1 MQIADKKVVSITYIL
16 KNESGEVVESV
27 PDGEDFSYLH
37 GCQNIIIGL
46 ENALTGK
53 TKGDALTVNVSPEEG
68 YGPYDENMVQTV
80 DKTMFGDSEIELGSQ
95 FYADSPDGDQI
106 AVTVTK
112 IEGGSVTVDGNPPLA
127 GQKLNFDIKILDV
140 RDATEEEVSHGH
152 VHAAGDHH
160 HH

>member
-16 KNESGEVVESV
+16 KDESGETVESV

-37 GCQNIIIGL
+37 GSQNIIIGL
-46 ENALTGK
+46 EKALTGK
-53 TKGDALTVNVSPEEG
+53 AKGDELTVDVSPEEG
-68 YGPYDENMVQTV
+68 YGSYDENMVQTV
-80 DKTMFGDSEIELGSQ
+80 DKEMFGDSEIEVGAQ

-112 IEGGSVTVDGNPPLA
+112 IDDNSVTVDGNPPLA
-127 GQKLNFDIKILDV
+127 GQSLNFAIKVLDV